1 MKIAAFLYSLATCLN
16 TSPANTTVFVDG
28 FDCKNINGRIAYFS
42 AGTLEDWRPDKGEYP
57 KEAIGNALP
66 GWKGER
72 MVDIRNAKVRAILAK
87 RMDLAKSKG
96 AIGLDL
102 DNVDTY
108 TMKSG
113 FPLKASD
120 QADFVRW
127 YSSEAHKRG
136 LVVGLKNSPK
146 TAKALDSLVDY
157 HVSEECSKYK
167 ECGSYTFNPA
177 KTFFIEYSPVDA
189 SICKA
194 RPYTLFANTDLTQ
207 FKRCP

>member
-42 AGTLEDWRPDKGEYP
+42 AGTLEDWRPDKGQYP

-96 AIGLDL
+96 AAGIDF

-113 FPLKASD
+113 FPLTKND
-120 QADFVRW
+120 QFDFVRW
-127 YSSEAHKRG
+127 YASEAHKRG
-136 LVVGLKNSPK
+136 LLVGLKNSAE
-146 TAKALDSLVDY
+146 TAKNLSILVDF
-157 HVSEECSKYK
+157 HVVEECSKYK
-167 ECGSYTFNPA
+167 ECDKYPQA
-177 KTFFIEYSPVDA
+177 KSFFIEYTPVSA
-189 SICKA
+189 SVCKA
-194 RPYTLFANTDLTQ
+194 RPYTLFADMALKN